1 MKGYPQYQFADYE
14 AMHAPLSQGK
24 VVLVYDQ
31 IPVERMPGFP
41 CQVGRMMISFCFWEI
56 HLVFFSNTFSTGRCG
71 ARGSCTRWPI
81 PLSREATTR
90 LSSTWHCYRCS
101 RVRTNY

>member
-24 VVLVYDQ
+24 IVLVYDQ

-56 HLVFFSNTFSTGRCG
+56 HLFFFLTLSVLADAAPAVRVQDG
-71 ARGSCTRWPI
+71 
-81 PLSREATTR
+81 LSR
-90 LSSTWHCYRCS
+90 
-101 RVRTNY
+101 